1 MSFREVLGWH
11 GRREWG
17 LALLDAAVIA
27 MAQAHLWTIFLQ
39 VEQLLAVERSSTLPG
54 RNDGSKPTQCSK
66 CSKIGSFYSI
76 FTTLNPNFTGYTN
89 LLSNELDSIFI
100 FHPTFYQ
107 CERHQDRSS
116 AGRQN
121 LLKTWNFIHY
131 PRTFSFTMMGE
142 KSELFY
148 YYYAITSQRSTEVGK
163 TSNFPSVKNWKYI
176 KVNFITSLLKRVTKP
191 QINSLI
197 FAFKPHCITFI
208 KKKIYIFFF
217 LQIC

>member
-1 MSFREVLGWH
+1 MNYSTWFFKVKYFNTMTKDKEKKKKQASEEEISFSVMSFREVLGWH

-54 RNDGSKPTQCSK
+54 RKDGSKPTQCSK

-116 AGRQN
+116 AGREN
-121 LLKTWNFIHY
+121 LLKT
-131 PRTFSFTMMGE
+131 
-142 KSELFY
+142 
-148 YYYAITSQRSTEVGK
+148 
-163 TSNFPSVKNWKYI
+163 
-176 KVNFITSLLKRVTKP
+176 
-191 QINSLI
+191 
-197 FAFKPHCITFI
+197 
-208 KKKIYIFFF
+208 
-217 LQIC
+217 